1 MGLVGVVGVVDL
13 EGWAAELDALH
24 GRIAG
29 RFARAEPRE
38 RAAAYLRGLL
48 AGVER
53 KNGWQLAEHAGEAT
67 PDGMQR
73 LLSSARW
80 DPDELRDDLREYVV
94 ERLGAPDA
102 VLVVDETGFIKKGR
116 TSAGVQRQYTGTSG
130 KIDNCQIGVFLAYA
144 SPAGQ
149 ALIDRALYL
158 PTSWT
163 DDPARCA
170 AARIPAEV
178 SFQTKPQLARVLL
191 ARALD
196 AGVRCAWVTADEV
209 YGDNPG
215 LRGWLEERGQPYVLA
230 VGCDR
235 RVPPADG
242 RGPVQVKAQ
251 VKALAERIGADR
263 WVRISA
269 GTGVKGDR
277 FYDWAR
283 VPLADPGRD
292 GFGRWLLVRRS
303 LTDAELAFYLCWG
316 PAGTALAGLVAVAG
330 TRWSIECGFQQAKG
344 EVGLDHY
351 EVRRWPGWYRHI
363 TLAMLAHA
371 FLAVVRA
378 TARGDGGRSS

>member
-1 MGLVGVVGVVDL
+1 MGRVGVVEL
-13 EGWAAELDALH
+13 EGWAAELEALH

-29 RFARAEPRE
+29 RFARSEPRQ

-80 DPDELRDDLREYVV
+80 DPDELRDDLREYVL
-94 ERLGAPDA
+94 ERLGDPDA
-102 VLVVDETGFIKKGR
+102 VLVVDETGFVKKGR

-144 SPAGQ
+144 GPAGH

-158 PTSWT
+158 PQSWT
-163 DDPARCA
+163 SDPQRCA
-170 AARIPAEV
+170 AARIPVQV
-178 SFQTKPQLARVLL
+178 SFQTKPQLARVMLE
-191 ARALD
+191 RALD

-215 LRGWLEERGQPYVLA
+215 LRGWLQERGQPYVLA

-235 RVPPADG
+235 RFPPADA
-242 RGPVQVKAQ
+242 RGPVQVKAMVEQ
-251 VKALAERIGADR
+251 LGADR

-269 GTGVKGDR
+269 GKGAKGDR

-283 VPLADPGRD
+283 VDLAGPGRDGSGD

-303 LTDAELAFYLCWG
+303 LTDDELAYYVCWG
-316 PAGTALAGLVAVAG
+316 PGGTALAALVAVAG
-330 TRWSIECGFQQAKG
+330 MRWSIECGFQQAKG

-371 FLAVVRA
+371 FLAVTRA
-378 TARGDGGRSS
+378 GADGHGGLSS